1 MSQNDPQN
9 LTPAPAASTADAPR
23 QGPTWIG
30 VIAIAAAAALVSGL
44 IAVGIGGSAGV
55 APTSGAAIGEG
66 QDAGEPPVEGNSSA
80 EPDWTAVADTI
91 GPSTVSISVTT
102 EQAAGSG
109 SGFVLDAEGHIVTNH
124 HVIAGAGPSPQIVVT
139 FQDSTSYQAEVVA
152 SDPSTD
158 IGVLRL
164 VSPPE
169 DLQPAQL
176 GDSDEVEVGERTMA
190 IGAPLGLQNSYTTG
204 IVSATDRPVVTE
216 QTTLEEI
223 PEEQLFPRRGP
234 GADTPPQTAATETAF
249 ISAIQTDAAINQG
262 NSGGAL
268 VDSRGYVIGVNA
280 AIATAGQSTG
290 SVGLGF
296 AIPINLVE
304 QTAQQLIENG
314 EARYAV
320 LGVTISNGTAVIDD
334 VAFSGGEVQEA
345 PDGSPAADAGLRAG
359 DLIYRVD
366 DVATPTST
374 ALTSYIRSQ
383 TIGSEHEIH
392 VVRDGEQQS
401 VTVTLDEESS

>member
-1 MSQNDPQN
+1 MSDNAPQS
-9 LTPAPAASTADAPR
+9 LSEEPAANAAGTAR
-23 QGPTWIG
+23 RGPTWIG
-30 VIAIAAAAALVSGL
+30 VIAIAAAAALISGL
-44 IAVGIGGSAGV
+44 IAVAVGQGAGDE
-55 APTSGAAIGEG
+55 PTSSAPADDSE
-66 QDAGEPPVEGNSSA
+66 DAGAPPVQGSSSA
-80 EPDWTAVADTI
+80 EPDWTGVAEAI
-91 GPSTVSISVTT
+91 GPSTVSISVAT

-124 HVIAGAGPSPQIVVT
+124 HVIAGAGPSPQIMVT
-139 FQDSTSYQAEVVA
+139 FEDSTTHQAEVVG

-176 GDSDEVEVGERTMA
+176 GDSDGVEVGQPAMA

-223 PEEQLFPRRGP
+223 PEEELFPQRGP
-234 GADTPPQTAATETAF
+234 GADTLPQSAATETAF

-268 VDSRGYVIGVNA
+268 VDAQGYVIGVNA
-280 AIATAGQSTG
+280 AIATAGQSAG

-296 AIPINLVE
+296 AIPINLVD
-304 QTAQQLIENG
+304 QIAQQLIETG
-314 EARYAV
+314 EASYAV
-320 LGVTISNGTAVIDD
+320 LGVTVSNGGAVIDD
-334 VAFSGGEVQEA
+334 VVFSGGEVQEV
-345 PDGSPAADAGLRAG
+345 PEGSPAADAGLQSG

-366 DVATPTST
+366 EVATPSST

-383 TIGSEHEIH
+383 TIGGEHEIH
-392 VVRDGEQQS
+392 FVRDGEQQTA
-401 VTVTLDEESS
+401 TVTLDQESE